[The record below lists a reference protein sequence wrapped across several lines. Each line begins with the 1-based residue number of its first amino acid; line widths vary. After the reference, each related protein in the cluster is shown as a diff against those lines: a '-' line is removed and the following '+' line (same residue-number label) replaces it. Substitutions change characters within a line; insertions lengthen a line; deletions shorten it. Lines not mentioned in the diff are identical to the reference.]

1 MRKKCELQESRHL
14 CLPVLCC
21 THPHQCLEY
30 SRCLINIF
38 KCTRGWIY
46 IMPQTKGWDMQT
58 SNQYCIWNTLWEN
71 SRGCPPLSL
80 LLLEEHSF
88 ECFSQT
94 LQLWVVPEQIFSKQP
109 VKYTNHQEGICNL
122 PLPQYPY
129 TTTLQPKKRTGESV
143 SYPGLQI
150 NQSHVLNRCI
160 DWAIS
165 EKGG

>member
-1 MRKKCELQESRHL
+1 
-14 CLPVLCC
+14 
-21 THPHQCLEY
+21 
-30 SRCLINIF
+30 
-38 KCTRGWIY
+38 
-46 IMPQTKGWDMQT
+46 MPQTKGWDMQT

-94 LQLWVVPEQIFSKQP
+94 LQLWAVPEQIFSKQP

-129 TTTLQPKKRTGESV
+129 TTTLQPEKNRWVCFLPRPSDKSITCPQQVYWLTNFRKRRVSMILVGKDCAGLTG
-143 SYPGLQI
+143 
-150 NQSHVLNRCI
+150 
-160 DWAIS
+160 IS
-165 EKGG
+165 IYTLPKAAPSRHSFHEEAKALCYWHQVG